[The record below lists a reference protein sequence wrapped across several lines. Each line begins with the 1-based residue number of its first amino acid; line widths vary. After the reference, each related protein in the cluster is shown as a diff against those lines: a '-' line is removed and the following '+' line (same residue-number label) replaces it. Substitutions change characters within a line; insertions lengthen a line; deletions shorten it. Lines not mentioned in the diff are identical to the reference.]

1 MTPRE
6 WIDTGVLPAYAILP
20 ARMGR
25 VEATAMLTAIALQ
38 ESRLI
43 HRVQI
48 GGPAH
53 GFLQFERGGGVHGV
67 NNHASTKEHAKTVC
81 AARGRE
87 PTDDAVY
94 EAIVND
100 DVLAAAFGRLLLW
113 TVAGPLP
120 QRGQHQYAWEY
131 YISGWRPGQPHRH
144 TWDAFYDTA
153 WQEVLA

>member
-6 WIDTGVLPAYAILP
+6 WIDSGVLPAYDLLP
-20 ARMGR
+20 ARMASI
-25 VEATAMLTAIALQ
+25 EATAMLIAIALQ

-53 GFLQFERGGGVHGV
+53 GFLQFEKGGGVHGV
-67 NNHASTKEHAKTVC
+67 LNHAGTKAHAVSVC
-81 AARGRE
+81 AARNCE
-87 PTDDAVY
+87 PTNAAAY

-131 YISGWRPGQPHRH
+131 YISGWRPGNPHRH
-144 TWDAFYDTA
+144 TWDDFFDTA